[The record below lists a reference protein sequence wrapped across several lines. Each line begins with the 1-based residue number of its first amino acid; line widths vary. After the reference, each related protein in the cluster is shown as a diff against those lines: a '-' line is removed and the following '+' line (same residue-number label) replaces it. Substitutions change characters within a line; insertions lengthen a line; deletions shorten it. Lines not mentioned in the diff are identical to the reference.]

1 VSDLTALNVDTSL
14 NPGGR
19 YTITINEPTLA
30 SGTSVQDVL
39 SKLQGSDSM
48 GQVALTKVGWNWDVT
63 FTYEGDGSDTV
74 SDVFQEIATR
84 LDAWYGSWDYV
95 GAYASATGAADAHTR
110 LNIPLP
116 SSGWLW
122 ALVALVILI
131 VFIASGGIGVARTV
145 TRAAAS

>member
-1 VSDLTALNVDTSL
+1 MSGLTALDLDTSL

-39 SKLQGSDSM
+39 SRLQGSDGMS
-48 GQVALTKVGWNWDVT
+48 QIALTKVGWNWDVI
-63 FTYEGDGSDTV
+63 FTYTGDGSDIV
-74 SDVFQEIATR
+74 ADIFQSIADR
-84 LDAWYGSWDYV
+84 LNAWYGSWDYV
-95 GAYASATGAADAHTR
+95 GAYASATGAADSH
-110 LNIPLP
+110 
-116 SSGWLW
+116 SSVDLFSTGWLW